1 MPKKSLG
8 GLTESMFYV
17 LMAFCRG
24 PMCGIGV
31 AEFIDAKT
39 RGRLQ
44 IGPATL
50 YTILGKFEREKYIKE
65 IEVSGRKR
73 TYRLTERGLAAY
85 REEVERLAACVA
97 DAESELDFGGEFH
110 V

>member
-1 MPKKSLG
+1 MLLSICAQNYYQFVRKNFS
-8 GLTESMFYV
+8 FY
-17 LMAFCRG
+17 A
-24 PMCGIGV
+24 
-31 AEFIDAKT
+31 
-39 RGRLQ
+39 Q
-44 IGPATL
+44 SNN
-50 YTILGKFEREKYIKE
+50 TILGKFEREKYIKE